1 MVDWII
7 LAAISLVSASLAVQ
21 WLLPR
26 RRQRGDNFG
35 LSAPAS
41 LFDAVFL
48 FDGHR
53 LISHSDMALEGFES
67 VRDWSDL
74 RRLLQRDFPTFPET
88 PDRIRREGNLV
99 IPAIDC
105 TVERDVLCEWIDGI
119 VRVQL
124 RDSSECPAT
133 VLRDP
138 NDPSRLAM
146 EQAPYPVWL
155 LDHHSNVRWCNA
167 AYVSLVRKVRGQDTD
182 LTAPLFPSADDD
194 TRLSAKTRVSIL
206 SEGSDNKLWFDLTL
220 VDHPEGHLCYAV
232 DINAIVAAETAQR
245 KFVQTMTK
253 TFAQL
258 SIGLAIF
265 DRNRQLAL
273 FNPALIDLTT
283 LPPDFLSCRP
293 SLSSFFDR
301 MRDQHMMP
309 EPKNYRSWRS
319 QMNDL
324 LEAAEDGNYQETWSL
339 PSGSV
344 YSVSGRPHPDG
355 AVAFLFE
362 DITAEITLTRRFRSE
377 MDLMQSVL
385 DKLADAIAV
394 FGDDGTLAI
403 TNTAYQKLWGDSG
416 ETGFEP
422 DSVLE
427 VTRAWQEHCAA
438 TPILGEIRDFVETR
452 DNRVEWYGDIQMRNG
467 VPLRCTVS
475 PMQNGATIIC
485 FATDVGAG
493 VRQEIRQIS
502 A

>member
-7 LAAISLVSASLAVQ
+7 LTAISLVSASLAVQ

-26 RRQRGDNFG
+26 QRQRGDNFG
-35 LSAPAS
+35 LSSPAS

-48 FDGHR
+48 FDGDR
-53 LISHSDMALEGFES
+53 LISHSDIALEGFES
-67 VRDWSDL
+67 VRDWQDL
-74 RRLLQRDFPTFPET
+74 HRLLHRDFPTFPET
-88 PDRIRREGNLV
+88 PERIRSEGYLV

-124 RDSSECPAT
+124 RESTDCPPQGQ
-133 VLRDP
+133 RDA
-138 NDPSRLAM
+138 NDPIRLAM

-155 LDHHSNVRWCNA
+155 LDHQNEVRWCNA
-167 AYVSLVRKVRGQDTD
+167 AYVSLVRKVRDQDTD
-182 LTAPLFPSADDD
+182 LTAPLFPVADDD
-194 TRLSAKTRVSIL
+194 TRLSAKTRVSI
-206 SEGSDNKLWFDLTL
+206 SSDGSDNRLWFDLTV

-232 DINAIVAAETAQR
+232 DIHAIVAAETAQR

-301 MRDQHMMP
+301 LRDQHMMP

-355 AVAFLFE
+355 AVAYLFE

-394 FGDDGTLAI
+394 FGDDGTLAL
-403 TNTAYQKLWGDSG
+403 TNLAYQKLWGDTG
-416 ETGFEP
+416 EAGFEQ
-422 DSVLE
+422 DSVLD
-427 VTRAWQEHCAA
+427 VTRSWQEHCAA
-438 TPILGEIRDFVETR
+438 TPILGEIRDFVKTR
-452 DNRVEWYGDIQMRNG
+452 DNRAEWSGKLRMRNSAD
-467 VPLRCTVS
+467 LTCTVS
-475 PMQNGATIIC
+475 PMQNGATIVR
-485 FATDVGAG
+485 FAVDEHMLA
-493 VRQEIRQIS
+493 QQPLHQIS

>member
-1 MVDWII
+1 MADWII
-7 LAAISLVSASLAVQ
+7 LASISLVSCCLAVQ

-26 RRQRGDNFG
+26 RPRRDDSYG
-35 LSAPAS
+35 LFSNSS

-48 FDGHR
+48 FDGAR
-53 LISHSDMALEGFES
+53 LISHSDIALAGFDD
-67 VRDWSDL
+67 VKNWSGL

-88 PDRIRREGNLV
+88 PDLVRDQGNLV
-99 IPAIDC
+99 VSAIDC
-105 TVERDVLCEWIDGI
+105 TVEREVLCEWIDGI

-124 RDSSECPAT
+124 HEPTRPTET
-133 VLRDP
+133 HMRDP
-138 NDPSRLAM
+138 NDPIRHAM
-146 EQAPYPVWL
+146 DQAPYPVWL
-155 LDHHSNVRWCNA
+155 LDHNGHVRWCNT
-167 AYVSLVRKVRGQDTD
+167 AYIAVARKARGQDVD
-182 LTAPLFPSADDD
+182 LTAPLFSNADDKQGP
-194 TRLSAKTRVSIL
+194 SGKARVAVKVDDCDSQ
-206 SEGSDNKLWFDLTL
+206 LWFDLTQ
-220 VDHPEGHLCYAV
+220 VDDEQGCLCYAV
-232 DINAIVAAETAQR
+232 DINAIVEAETSQR

-293 SLSSFFDR
+293 SLSSFFDMLR
-301 MRDQHMMP
+301 EQHMMP
-309 EPKNYRSWRS
+309 EPKNYRSWRN

-377 MDLMQSVL
+377 MDLMQSIF

-394 FGDDGTLAI
+394 FADDGTLAF
-403 TNTAYQKLWGDSG
+403 TNFAYQQLWGDPADAG
-416 ETGFEP
+416 FHAETAM
-422 DSVLE
+422 D
-427 VTRAWQEHCAA
+427 VTRKWQEHCVA
-438 TPILGEIRDFVETR
+438 TPVLGEIRDFIEMR
-452 DNRVEWYGDIQMRNG
+452 DNRAEWTAEIGLRNG
-467 VPLRCTVS
+467 TKLDCTVT
-475 PMQNGATIIC
+475 PMQNGATI
-485 FATDVGAG
+485 
-493 VRQEIRQIS
+493 VRFSHEALISRQPTIEQIS

>member
-7 LAAISLVSASLAVQ
+7 LAIIGIVSASLAVQ

-26 RRQRGDNFG
+26 RRERGDNFG
-35 LSAPAS
+35 LSSPAS
-41 LFDAVFL
+41 LFDAAFL
-48 FDGHR
+48 FDGDR
-53 LISHSDMALEGFES
+53 LISHSDIALEGFEQ
-67 VRDWSDL
+67 VRDWADL
-74 RRLLQRDFPTFPET
+74 CRLLHRDFPTFPET
-88 PDRIRREGNLV
+88 PDQVRREGNLV

-124 RDSSECPAT
+124 RDRTDCPSITQIASN
-133 VLRDP
+133 DP
-138 NDPSRLAM
+138 NRLAM
-146 EQAPYPVWL
+146 EKAPYPVWL
-155 LDHHSNVRWCNA
+155 LDHQGDVRWCNA
-167 AYVSLVRKVRGQDTD
+167 AYVSLVRKVRDQDTD
-182 LTAPLFPSADDD
+182 LTAPLFPVPDADQ
-194 TRLSAKTRVSIL
+194 RLSAKARVSIS
-206 SEGSDNKLWFDLTL
+206 SEFSENKLWFDLTL
-220 VDHPEGHLCYAV
+220 VDHPEGHLSYAV
-232 DINAIVAAETAQR
+232 DINAIVEAEVAQR

-258 SIGLAIF
+258 PIGLAIF

-301 MRDQHMMP
+301 LRDQHMMP

-377 MDLMQSVL
+377 MDLMQSIL

-394 FGDDGTLAI
+394 FSDDGTLAF
-403 TNTAYQKLWGDSG
+403 TNFAYQQLWGDTG
-416 ETGFEP
+416 DTGFDA

-427 VTRAWQEHCAA
+427 VTKSWQENCTA
-438 TPILGEIRDFVETR
+438 TPILGEIRDFVEAR
-452 DNRVEWYGDIQMRNG
+452 ENRAEWSGVIYLRNG
-467 VPLRCTVS
+467 IQVLCTVS
-475 PMQNGATIIC
+475 PMQNGATIVR
-485 FATDVGAG
+485 FSVDRDALM
-493 VRQEIRQIS
+493 RQEAQQIS

>member
-35 LSAPAS
+35 LSSPAS

-48 FDGHR
+48 FDGDR
-53 LISHSDMALEGFES
+53 LISHSDIALEGFQA
-67 VRDWSDL
+67 VRDWPDL

-88 PDRIRREGNLV
+88 PDRIRREGTLV

-105 TVERDVLCEWIDGI
+105 TIERDVLCEWIDGI

-124 RDSSECPAT
+124 RDSTDRPAP
-133 VLRDP
+133 VQRDP
-138 NDPSRLAM
+138 QDPIRLAM

-155 LDHHSNVRWCNA
+155 LDHQGNVRWCNA

-182 LTAPLFPSADDD
+182 LTAPMFPGADDD
-194 TRLSAKTRVSIL
+194 ARLGAKSRISIS
-206 SEGSDNKLWFDLTL
+206 SEGSGNKLWFDLTL

-232 DINAIVAAETAQR
+232 DINAIVAAETTQR

-301 MRDQHMMP
+301 LRDQHMMP
-309 EPKNYRSWRS
+309 EPKNYRGWRN

-394 FGDDGTLAI
+394 FGDDGTLAF
-403 TNTAYQKLWGDSG
+403 TNRAYQQLWGGSG
-416 ETGFEP
+416 EAGFEP
-422 DSVLE
+422 DSVLD
-427 VTRAWQEHCAA
+427 VTRGWQEQCAA
-438 TPILGEIRDFVETR
+438 SPILGEIRDFVEMR
-452 DNRVEWYGDIQMRNG
+452 DNRAEWSNDLRLRNG
-467 VPLRCTVS
+467 TQLSCTVS
-475 PMQNGATIIC
+475 PMQSGATI
-485 FATDVGAG
+485 
-493 VRQEIRQIS
+493 VRFSVEDAPSTLPIRQIS

>member
-7 LAAISLVSASLAVQ
+7 LAIISLVSASAAVH

-26 RRQRGDNFG
+26 RRHRGDNFG
-35 LSAPAS
+35 LSSPS
-41 LFDAVFL
+41 SVFDTVFL
-48 FDGHR
+48 FDGDR
-53 LISHSDMALEGFES
+53 LISHSDIALDGFEE
-67 VRDWSDL
+67 VRQWPDL
-74 RRLLQRDFPTFPET
+74 RRLLKRDFPTFPET
-88 PDRIRREGNLV
+88 PDPIQKEGNLV
-99 IPAIDC
+99 VPAIDC
-105 TVERDVLCEWIDGI
+105 TVNRDVLCEWIDGI

-124 RDSSECPAT
+124 RDDAERPET
-133 VLRDP
+133 IHRDAS
-138 NDPSRLAM
+138 DPIRQAM
-146 EQAPYPVWL
+146 DRAPYPVWL
-155 LDHHSNVRWCNA
+155 LDHQDNVRWCNA
-167 AYVSLVRKVRGQDTD
+167 AYISLVRKVRGPDTD
-182 LTAPLFPSADDD
+182 LTASLFPGSDED
-194 TRLSAKTRVSIL
+194 TRLSAKTRVSISPEE
-206 SEGSDNKLWFDLTL
+206 SENKLWFDLTL
-220 VDHPEGHLCYAV
+220 VGHPEGHLCYAV
-232 DINAIVAAETAQR
+232 DINAIVDAETAQR

-301 MRDQHMMP
+301 LRDQHMMP
-309 EPKNYRSWRS
+309 EPKNYRTWRS

-377 MDLMQSVL
+377 MDLMQSIL

-394 FGDDGTLAI
+394 FGDDGTLAF
-403 TNTAYQKLWGDSG
+403 TNYAYQRLWGESSDIGFDS
-416 ETGFEP
+416 

-427 VTRAWQEHCAA
+427 VTRGWQTQCAA
-438 TPILGEIRDFVETR
+438 TPILGEIREFVEMR
-452 DNRVEWYGDIQMRNG
+452 DNRAEWSGDLRMRDG
-467 VPLRCTVS
+467 TSLTCIVS
-475 PMQNGATIIC
+475 PLHNGATIIR
-485 FATDVGAG
+485 FSTDAQVIRPA
-493 VRQEIRQIS
+493 EIQQFS

>member
-7 LAAISLVSASLAVQ
+7 LAFISLVSAGLAAQ

-26 RRQRGDNFG
+26 RRHRGDNFG
-35 LSAPAS
+35 LSSPS
-41 LFDAVFL
+41 SFYDVVFL
-48 FDGHR
+48 FDGDR
-53 LISHSDMALEGFES
+53 LISHSDIALDGFEE
-67 VRDWSDL
+67 VRQWADL
-74 RRLLQRDFPTFPET
+74 QRLLKRDFPTFPET
-88 PDRIRREGNLV
+88 PDRIRKEGNLV

-105 TVERDVLCEWIDGI
+105 TVERDVLCEWIDGV
-119 VRVQL
+119 VRVRL
-124 RDSSECPAT
+124 RDNRGSPQT
-133 VLRDP
+133 VPRGASDP
-138 NDPSRLAM
+138 IRRAM
-146 EQAPYPVWL
+146 ERAPYPVWL
-155 LDHHSNVRWCNA
+155 LDQQDNVRWCNA

-182 LTAPLFPSADDD
+182 LTAPLFPGAEGN
-194 TRLSAKTRVSIL
+194 TGLRTKTRVSI
-206 SEGSDNKLWFDLTL
+206 SPEDCANKLWFDLTL
-220 VDHPEGHLCYAV
+220 VNHPEGYLCYAV
-232 DINAIVAAETAQR
+232 DINAIVDAETAQR

-273 FNPALIDLTT
+273 FNPALIDLTA

-301 MRDQHMMP
+301 LRDQHMMP

-319 QMNDL
+319 QMNSL
-324 LEAAEDGNYQETWSL
+324 LEAAEDGNYHETWSL

-377 MDLMQSVL
+377 MDLMQSIL

-394 FGDDGTLAI
+394 FGDDGTLAF
-403 TNTAYQKLWGDSG
+403 TNFAYQQLWGEPSDVGFDSD
-416 ETGFEP
+416 T
-422 DSVLE
+422 VLE
-427 VTRAWQEHCAA
+427 VTRGWQTQCTA
-438 TPILGEIRDFVETR
+438 TPILGEIRDFVEMR
-452 DNRVEWYGDIQMRNG
+452 ENRADWNGTLQMRNG
-467 VPLRCTVS
+467 THLTCMISPL
-475 PMQNGATIIC
+475 QNGATIIR
-485 FATDVGAG
+485 FSAGADAL
-493 VRQEIRQIS
+493 QPAEIRQIS

>member
-1 MVDWII
+1 MIDWVI
-7 LAAISLVSASLAVQ
+7 LATISLVSASLAVQ

-26 RRQRGDNFG
+26 RRARGDNFG
-35 LSAPAS
+35 LSSPAS

-48 FDGHR
+48 FDGDR
-53 LISHSDMALEGFES
+53 LISHSDIALEGFEQ
-67 VRDWSDL
+67 VRNWTDL
-74 RRLLQRDFPTFPET
+74 CRLLHRDFPAFPDT
-88 PDRIRREGNLV
+88 PDRVRREGNMV

-105 TVERDVLCEWIDGI
+105 TVERDVVCEWIDGI
-119 VRVQL
+119 VRVHL
-124 RDSSECPAT
+124 RDRAECLSTAQT
-133 VLRDP
+133 NP
-138 NDPSRLAM
+138 NDPNRLAM
-146 EQAPYPVWL
+146 EKAPYPVWL
-155 LDHHSNVRWCNA
+155 LDPQGNVRWCNA

-182 LTAPLFPSADDD
+182 LTAPLFPVPNDEQ
-194 TRLSAKTRVSIL
+194 RLSAKARVSIS
-206 SEGSDNKLWFDLTL
+206 SEFSDNKLWFDLTL
-220 VDHPEGHLCYAV
+220 VDHPEGHLSYAV
-232 DINAIVAAETAQR
+232 DINAIVEAEMAQR

-301 MRDQHMMP
+301 LRDQHMMP

-377 MDLMQSVL
+377 MDLMQSIL

-394 FGDDGTLAI
+394 FSDDGTLAF
-403 TNTAYQKLWGDSG
+403 TNYAYQQLWGGTDDA
-416 ETGFEP
+416 GF
-422 DSVLE
+422 DADTVLD
-427 VTRAWQEHCAA
+427 VTKTWQEHCTA
-438 TPILGEIRDFVETR
+438 TPILGEIRDFVEMR
-452 DNRVEWYGDIQMRNG
+452 ENRTEWSGTIY
-467 VPLRCTVS
+467 LRSGTQVLCTIS
-475 PMQNGATIIC
+475 PMLNGATIVR
-485 FATDVGAG
+485 FSVVRGPT
-493 VRQEIRQIS
+493 VRQEVQQIS

>member
-35 LSAPAS
+35 LSTPAS
-41 LFDAVFL
+41 LNDAVFL
-48 FDGHR
+48 FDGNR
-53 LISHSDMALEGFES
+53 LISHSDIALEGFES
-67 VRDWSDL
+67 VRDWPDL
-74 RRLLQRDFPTFPET
+74 RRLLQRDFPGFPET
-88 PDRIRREGNLV
+88 PDHIRRLGTLV
-99 IPAIDC
+99 IPPIDC
-105 TVERDVLCEWIDGI
+105 TVERDILCEWIDGI

-124 RDSSECPAT
+124 RDSAERPT
-133 VLRDP
+133 PVQRDAQ
-138 NDPSRLAM
+138 DPIRLAM

-155 LDHHSNVRWCNA
+155 LDHQGNVRWCNA
-167 AYVSLVRKVRGQDTD
+167 TYVALVRKVRGPDTD
-182 LTAPLFPSADDD
+182 LTAPLFPGAEGDA
-194 TRLSAKTRVSIL
+194 RLGAKTRISIS
-206 SEGSDNKLWFDLTL
+206 SESSENKLWFDLTL

-232 DINAIVAAETAQR
+232 DINAIVAAETTQR

-301 MRDQHMMP
+301 LRDQHMMP

-394 FGDDGTLAI
+394 FGDDGTLAF
-403 TNTAYQKLWGDSG
+403 TNRAYQKLWGESD

-422 DSVLE
+422 DSVLD
-427 VTRAWQEHCAA
+427 VTRSWQDQCAA
-438 TPILGEIRDFVETR
+438 TPILGEIRDFVEMR
-452 DNRVEWYGDIQMRNG
+452 DNRAEWSSGLRLRNG
-467 VPLRCTVS
+467 ANLTCTVS
-475 PMQNGATIIC
+475 PMQNGATIVR
-485 FATDVGAG
+485 FAVDELALIAKP
-493 VRQEIRQIS
+493 IRQIS

>member
-1 MVDWII
+1 MVDWFI
-7 LAAISLVSASLAVQ
+7 LAVISLVSAGLAVQ

-26 RRQRGDNFG
+26 RRHRGDNFG
-35 LSAPAS
+35 LSSPTS

-48 FDGHR
+48 FDDQR
-53 LISHSDMALEGFES
+53 LISHSDIALEGFEE
-67 VRDWSDL
+67 VRSWHDL
-74 RRLLQRDFPTFPET
+74 RRLLQPDFPTFPET
-88 PDRIRREGNLV
+88 PDCIRQEGNLI

-105 TVERDVLCEWIDGI
+105 TVERDVMCEWIDGI

-124 RDSSECPAT
+124 RENSICPAT
-133 VLRDP
+133 IHREA
-138 NDPSRLAM
+138 NDPIRLAM
-146 EQAPYPVWL
+146 ERAPYPVWL
-155 LDHHSNVRWCNA
+155 LGEHDTVRWCNA
-167 AYVSLVRKVRGQDTD
+167 AYISLVRKVRGQDTD
-182 LTAPLFPSADDD
+182 LTAPLFPGSEEDA
-194 TRLSAKTRVSIL
+194 RLGGKTRVSISSDG
-206 SEGSDNKLWFDLTL
+206 SEIKLWFDLTR
-220 VDHPEGHLCYAV
+220 VHHPEGHLCYAV
-232 DINAIVAAETAQR
+232 DINAIVDAETAQR

-301 MRDQHMMP
+301 LRDQHMMP

-385 DKLADAIAV
+385 DKLADAVAV
-394 FGDDGTLAI
+394 FGDDGTLAF
-403 TNTAYQKLWGDSG
+403 TNYAYQNLWGDNGDSG
-416 ETGFEP
+416 FDA
-422 DSVLE
+422 DSVLD
-427 VTRAWQEHCAA
+427 VTCKWQELCTAS
-438 TPILGEIRDFVETR
+438 PVFGEIREFVGMR
-452 DNRVEWYGDIQMRNG
+452 DKRAEWSAELRMRNG
-467 VPLRCTVS
+467 ASLECTIC
-475 PMQNGATIIC
+475 PMQNGATIIR
-485 FATDVGAG
+485 FATEDKTVL
-493 VRQEIRQIS
+493 QPKLHQIS

>member
-1 MVDWII
+1 MVEWII
-7 LAAISLVSASLAVQ
+7 LAAISLVSGSLAVQ

-26 RRQRGDNFG
+26 RRLTGDNFG
-35 LSAPAS
+35 LSAPAT
-41 LFDAVFL
+41 LFNAVFL
-48 FDGHR
+48 FDGSR
-53 LISHSDMALEGFES
+53 LISHSDIALEGFET
-67 VRDWSDL
+67 VRDWADL
-74 RRLLQRDFPTFPET
+74 CRLLQRDFPTFPET
-88 PDRIRREGNLV
+88 PDHVRRAGTLV

-105 TVERDVLCEWIDGI
+105 TIERDVLCEWIDGI

-124 RDSSECPAT
+124 RDSIDRPNPTQRNAQ
-133 VLRDP
+133 DP
-138 NDPSRLAM
+138 IRLAM

-155 LDHHSNVRWCNA
+155 LDHQSNVRWCNA
-167 AYVSLVRKVRGQDTD
+167 AYVSLVRKVRGQDAD
-182 LTAPLFPSADDD
+182 LTAPLFSDAGRDM
-194 TRLSAKTRVSIL
+194 RLGAKTRISISSVE
-206 SEGSDNKLWFDLTL
+206 SENKLWFDLT
-220 VDHPEGHLCYAV
+220 VVEHPEGHLCYAV
-232 DINAIVAAETAQR
+232 DINAIVAAETTQR

-301 MRDQHMMP
+301 LRDQHMMP

-324 LEAAEDGNYQETWSL
+324 LEAAKDGNYQETWSL

-394 FGDDGTLAI
+394 FGDDGTLAF
-403 TNTAYQKLWGDSG
+403 TNRAYKKLWGDTG
-416 ETGFEP
+416 EVGFKP
-422 DSVLE
+422 DSVLDM
-427 VTRAWQEHCAA
+427 TRTWQEQCAA
-438 TPILGEIRDFVETR
+438 TPIFGEIRDFVEMR
-452 DNRVEWYGDIQMRNG
+452 DNRTDWSSDLRLRNG
-467 VPLRCTVS
+467 TNLTCIVS
-475 PMQNGATIIC
+475 PMQNGATI
-485 FATDVGAG
+485 
-493 VRQEIRQIS
+493 VRFTMVDAPKALPIQKIS

>member
-26 RRQRGDNFG
+26 QRQRGDNFG

-41 LFDAVFL
+41 LYDAVFL
-48 FDGHR
+48 FDGNR
-53 LISHSDMALEGFES
+53 LISHSDIALEGFES
-67 VRDWSDL
+67 VRDWPDL
-74 RRLLQRDFPTFPET
+74 RRLLQRDFPSFPET
-88 PDRIRREGNLV
+88 PDDIRHQGTMV
-99 IPAIDC
+99 IPPIDC
-105 TVERDVLCEWIDGI
+105 TVERDILCEWIDGI

-124 RDSSECPAT
+124 RNSAERPT
-133 VLRDP
+133 PIQRDAQ
-138 NDPSRLAM
+138 DPIRLAM

-155 LDHHSNVRWCNA
+155 LDHQSHVRWCNA
-167 AYVSLVRKVRGQDTD
+167 AYVALVRKVRGPDTD
-182 LTAPLFPSADDD
+182 LTASLFPGADGDA
-194 TRLSAKTRVSIL
+194 RLGAKNRVSIS
-206 SEGSDNKLWFDLTL
+206 SESSENKLWFDLTL

-301 MRDQHMMP
+301 LRDQHMMP

-394 FGDDGTLAI
+394 FGDDGTLAF
-403 TNTAYQKLWGDSG
+403 TNRAYQKLWGESD

-422 DSVLE
+422 DSVLD
-427 VTRAWQEHCAA
+427 VTRSWQDQCAA
-438 TPILGEIRDFVETR
+438 TPLLGEVRDFVEMR
-452 DNRVEWYGDIQMRNG
+452 DNRAEWSGDIRMRNG
-467 VPLRCTVS
+467 TDLTCVVS
-475 PMQNGATIIC
+475 PMQNGATI
-485 FATDVGAG
+485 
-493 VRQEIRQIS
+493 VRFVVDELVASQPIRQIS

>member
-7 LAAISLVSASLAVQ
+7 LAVISVVSASLAVQ

-26 RRQRGDNFG
+26 RQQTSDNFG
-35 LSAPAS
+35 LSEPAS
-41 LFDAVFL
+41 LFNVVFL
-48 FDGHR
+48 FDGDR
-53 LISHSDMALEGFES
+53 LISHTDIALEGFEA

-74 RRLLQRDFPTFPET
+74 RRLLQRDFPGFPET
-88 PDRIRREGNLV
+88 PERVRHEGNLI

-105 TVERDVLCEWIDGI
+105 SVERDVLCEWIDGV

-124 RDSSECPAT
+124 RESSDYPRT
-133 VLRDP
+133 VLRENSDP
-138 NDPSRLAM
+138 IRLAM
-146 EQAPYPVWL
+146 ELAPYPVWH
-155 LDHHSNVRWCNA
+155 LDYQNKIRWCNA
-167 AYVSLVRKVRGQDTD
+167 AYVSLVRKVRGGDTD
-182 LTAPLFPSADDD
+182 LTAPLFPGPENDA
-194 TRLSAKTRVSIL
+194 RISAKTRVFIS
-206 SEGSDNKLWFDLTL
+206 SEDSANKLWFDLTM
-220 VDHPEGHLCYAV
+220 VDHPEGSLCYAV

-293 SLSSFFDR
+293 NLSSFFDR
-301 MRDQHMMP
+301 LRDQHMMP
-309 EPKNYRSWRS
+309 EPKNYRSWRN

-362 DITAEITLTRRFRSE
+362 DITAEITLTRRFRAE
-377 MDLMQSVL
+377 MDLMQSIL
-385 DKLADAIAV
+385 DKLADAVAV
-394 FGDDGTLAI
+394 FGDDGTLAF
-403 TNTAYQKLWGDSG
+403 TNYAYQKLWGEADG
-416 ETGFEP
+416 AGFEP
-422 DSVLE
+422 DTVLD
-427 VTRAWQEHCAA
+427 VTRNWQKHCTA
-438 TPILGEIRDFVETR
+438 TPILGEIRDFVEMR
-452 DNRVEWYGDIQMRNG
+452 DSRAEWSARIQMRNG
-467 VPLRCTVS
+467 TDLNCTICPL
-475 PMQNGATIIC
+475 QNGATIIR
-485 FATDVGAG
+485 FATHNALP
-493 VRQEIRQIS
+493 QHEIQQIS

>member
-1 MVDWII
+1 MADWMI
-7 LAAISLVSASLAVQ
+7 LAAISLVSAGFAMR

-26 RRQRGDNFG
+26 RPYRGGDYG
-35 LSAPAS
+35 LSARGC

-48 FDGHR
+48 FEDEH
-53 LISHSDMALEGFES
+53 LIGHSDIALDGYEA
-67 VRDWSDL
+67 VTCWADL
-74 RRLLQRDFPTFPET
+74 RRLLQRDFPAFPET
-88 PDRIRREGNLV
+88 PQIVCYKGNLV
-99 IPAIDC
+99 VPAIDC
-105 TVERDVLCEWIDGI
+105 TVRREVVCEWIDGI

-124 RDSSECPAT
+124 RDLTDGAPVAR
-133 VLRDP
+133 RDQD
-138 NDPSRLAM
+138 DPIRLAM
-146 EQAPYPVWL
+146 DQAPYPVWL
-155 LDHHSNVRWCNA
+155 LDSANKVSWCNA
-167 AYVSLVRKVRGQDTD
+167 AYVALARKACGPDAD
-182 LTAPLFPSADDD
+182 LTIPLFPTPQDEAQLG
-194 TRLSAKTRVSIL
+194 RKTRVPIPVQ
-206 SEGSDNKLWFDLTL
+206 GGDAKLWFDLTR
-220 VDHPEGHLCYAV
+220 VSHEQGQLCYAV
-232 DINAIVAAETAQR
+232 DINAIVEAEVAQR

-301 MRDQHMMP
+301 LRDQHMMP
-309 EPKNYRSWRS
+309 EPKNYRSWRN

-324 LEAAEDGNYQETWSL
+324 LEAAQDGNYQETWSL

-377 MDLMQSVL
+377 MDLMQSIL

-394 FGDDGTLAI
+394 FSDDGTLAL
-403 TNTAYQKLWGDSG
+403 TNYAYRMLWGGSD
-416 ETGFEP
+416 EAGFEP
-422 DSVLE
+422 VTVLD
-427 VTRAWQEHCAA
+427 VTRQWQDRCTA
-438 TPILGEIRDFVETR
+438 TPVLGEIRDFVAARENRAEWSADLTLR
-452 DNRVEWYGDIQMRNG
+452 DGAV
-467 VPLRCTVS
+467 LTCTVN
-475 PMQNGATIIC
+475 PMQNGATI
-485 FATDVGAG
+485 
-493 VRQEIRQIS
+493 VRFGTSDSAHTPEEIRKIS

>member
-7 LAAISLVSASLAVQ
+7 LAVIGLVSASLAVQ

-26 RRQRGDNFG
+26 RRHRGDNFG
-35 LSAPAS
+35 LSSPSS

-48 FDGHR
+48 FDGDR
-53 LISHSDMALEGFES
+53 LISHSDIALEGFDDL
-67 VRDWSDL
+67 RDWPDL
-74 RRLLQRDFPTFPET
+74 RRLLQRDFPSFPET
-88 PDRIRREGNLV
+88 PERIRHEGNMV

-124 RDSSECPAT
+124 RDSGGCTSIAH
-133 VLRDP
+133 RDS
-138 NDPSRLAM
+138 NDPIRLAM
-146 EQAPYPVWL
+146 ERAPYPVWL
-155 LDHHSNVRWCNA
+155 LDRQSNVRWCNA
-167 AYVSLVRKVRGQDTD
+167 AYIALVRKVRGQDTD
-182 LTAPLFPSADDD
+182 LTAPLFPGLEDD
-194 TRLSAKTRVSIL
+194 AKPSGKSRVSI
-206 SEGSDNKLWFDLTL
+206 STEGSDSKLWFDLTL
-220 VDHPEGHLCYAV
+220 SDHPEGHLCYAV
-232 DINAIVAAETAQR
+232 DINAIVDAETAQR

-273 FNPALIDLTT
+273 FNPALIDLTA

-301 MRDQHMMP
+301 LRDQHMMP
-309 EPKNYRSWRS
+309 EPKNYRGWRS

-377 MDLMQSVL
+377 MDLMQSIL

-394 FGDDGTLAI
+394 FGADGTLAF
-403 TNTAYQKLWGDSG
+403 TNYAYQELWGETDDS
-416 ETGFEP
+416 GFEP
-422 DSVLE
+422 DSILD
-427 VTRAWQEHCAA
+427 VTRGWQDQCLA
-438 TPILGEIRDFVETR
+438 TPVLGEIRDFVAMRE
-452 DNRVEWYGDIQMRNG
+452 NRSEWSADLRLRNG
-467 VPLRCTVS
+467 TRLICTLC
-475 PMQNGATIIC
+475 PMQNGATI
-485 FATDVGAG
+485 
-493 VRQEIRQIS
+493 VRFSPDADAMISQDIHQIS

>member
-1 MVDWII
+1 MVEWII
-7 LAAISLVSASLAVQ
+7 LAAISLVSASLAAQ

-26 RRQRGDNFG
+26 RRQTGDNFG

-41 LFDAVFL
+41 LFNSVFL
-48 FDGHR
+48 FDEDR
-53 LISHSDMALEGFES
+53 LISHSDIALDGFES
-67 VRDWSDL
+67 VRDWADL
-74 RRLLQRDFPTFPET
+74 RRLLQRDFPTFPEV
-88 PDRIRREGNLV
+88 PDHIRQAGSLV

-105 TVERDVLCEWIDGI
+105 TIERDVLCEWIDGI

-124 RDSSECPAT
+124 RDSIDRPSA
-133 VLRDP
+133 VQRDAQ
-138 NDPSRLAM
+138 DPIRLAM

-155 LDHHSNVRWCNA
+155 QDHQGNVRWCNA

-182 LTAPLFPSADDD
+182 LTAPLFPGADGE
-194 TRLSAKTRVSIL
+194 TRLSTKTRISISSQD
-206 SEGSDNKLWFDLTL
+206 SENKLWFDLTL
-220 VDHPEGHLCYAV
+220 VDHTEGHLCYAV
-232 DINAIVAAETAQR
+232 DINAIVAAETTQR

-273 FNPALIDLTT
+273 FNPALIDLTA

-301 MRDQHMMP
+301 LRDQQMIP
-309 EPKNYRSWRS
+309 EPKNYRSWRN

-385 DKLADAIAV
+385 DKLVDAIAV
-394 FGDDGTLAI
+394 FGDDGTLAF
-403 TNTAYQKLWGDSG
+403 TNRAYQQLWGDTG
-416 ETGFEP
+416 EVGFEP

-427 VTRAWQEHCAA
+427 VTRTWQEHCAA
-438 TPILGEIRDFVETR
+438 TPILGEIRDFVEMR
-452 DNRVEWYGDIQMRNG
+452 ENRAEWSSGLRLRNG
-467 VPLRCTVS
+467 TNLTCTVS
-475 PMQNGATIIC
+475 PMQNGATI
-485 FATDVGAG
+485 
-493 VRQEIRQIS
+493 VRFTTEDAPKALPIRQIS

>member
-1 MVDWII
+1 MADWII
-7 LAAISLVSASLAVQ
+7 LAAISLVSSGFALQ

-26 RRQRGDNFG
+26 RPQRDDKFG
-35 LSAPAS
+35 LAAPAS
-41 LFDAVFL
+41 LLDAVFL
-48 FDGHR
+48 FDGDR
-53 LISHSDMALEGFES
+53 LISHSDIALSGFED
-67 VRDWSDL
+67 VNDWQDL
-74 RRLLQRDFPTFPET
+74 RRILQRDFPTFAES
-88 PDRIRREGNLV
+88 PDIVREQGSLV
-99 IPAIDC
+99 ASAIDC
-105 TVERDVLCEWIDGI
+105 TVNREVLCEWIDGI

-124 RDSSECPAT
+124 RDLTGLPEPIR
-133 VLRDP
+133 RDP
-138 NDPSRLAM
+138 SDPIRLAVDK
-146 EQAPYPVWL
+146 APYPVWL
-155 LDHHSNVRWCNA
+155 MNTAHRVSWCNA
-167 AYVSLVRKVRGQDTD
+167 AYVTLARKARGPDAD
-182 LTAPLFPSADDD
+182 LTQPMFPDLGDDA
-194 TRLSAKTRVSIL
+194 RPGKKTRVSI
-206 SEGSDNKLWFDLTL
+206 SVKDNDNKLWFDLTQVAL
-220 VDHPEGHLCYAV
+220 REGRLHYAV
-232 DINAIVAAETAQR
+232 DVNAIVEAETAQR

-293 SLSSFFDR
+293 SISSFFDR
-301 MRDQHMMP
+301 LRDQHMMP

-377 MDLMQSVL
+377 MDLMQSII

-394 FGDDGTLAI
+394 FADDGTLAF
-403 TNTAYQKLWGDSG
+403 TNLAYRQLWGDSA
-416 ETGFEP
+416 EVGFEP
-422 DSVLE
+422 ASVLD
-427 VTRAWQEHCAA
+427 VTRQWQAQCQA
-438 TPILGEIRDFVETR
+438 TPILGDIRDFVEMRHDRAEWNSDVRKR
-452 DNRVEWYGDIQMRNG
+452 DGTLM
-467 VPLRCTVS
+467 LCTVT
-475 PMQNGATIIC
+475 PIQNGATIVR
-485 FATDVGAG
+485 FSVEPAG
-493 VRQEIRQIS
+493 SETSDLLQIT

>member
-1 MVDWII
+1 MAEWII
-7 LAAISLVSASLAVQ
+7 LAAISLVSCCFAVF
-21 WLLPR
+21 WLMPR
-26 RRQRGDNFG
+26 RVRRDDGYG
-35 LSAPAS
+35 LFATNS

-48 FDGHR
+48 FDGTR
-53 LISHSDMALEGFES
+53 LISHSDIALAGFEH
-67 VRDWSDL
+67 VRDWADL
-74 RRLLQRDFPTFPET
+74 RRLLQRDFPTFPES
-88 PDRIRREGNLV
+88 PDIVRDQGNMV
-99 IPAIDC
+99 VPAIDC
-105 TVERDVLCEWIDGI
+105 TVEREVLCEWIDGI

-124 RDSSECPAT
+124 HEPAKDAKT
-133 VLRDP
+133 KLRDP
-138 NDPSRLAM
+138 NDPIRLAM
-146 EQAPYPVWL
+146 DQAPYPVWL
-155 LDHHSNVRWCNA
+155 LDQNTSVRWCNA
-167 AYVSLVRKVRGQDTD
+167 AYVTLARKARGLDTD
-182 LTAPLFPSADDD
+182 LTLPLFPD
-194 TRLSAKTRVSIL
+194 TGHKARPGGKSRVSIDVA
-206 SEGSDNKLWFDLTL
+206 GSSSKLWFDLTDVKHEQGRL
-220 VDHPEGHLCYAV
+220 FYAV
-232 DINAIVAAETAQR
+232 DINAIVEAETAQR

-301 MRDQHMMP
+301 LRDQHMIP
-309 EPKNYRSWRS
+309 EPKNYRSWRA

-377 MDLMQSVL
+377 MDLMQSIL

-394 FGDDGTLAI
+394 FAEDGTLAL
-403 TNTAYQKLWGDSG
+403 TNYAYQQLWGAPDEVGLHG
-416 ETGFEP
+416 ET
-422 DSVLE
+422 VTE
-427 VTRAWQEHCAA
+427 VTRNWQDHCLA
-438 TPILGEIRDFVETR
+438 TPILGEIRDFVAMR
-452 DNRVEWYGDIQMRNG
+452 DDRAEWTAEICMRNG
-467 VPLRCTVS
+467 TALACVMT
-475 PMQNGATIIC
+475 PMQNGATIVR
-485 FATDVGAG
+485 FATRPAIPS
-493 VRQEIRQIS
+493 VRQDSAIS

>member
-35 LSAPAS
+35 LSSPAS
-41 LFDAVFL
+41 LFDTVFL
-48 FDGHR
+48 FDGNR
-53 LISHSDMALEGFES
+53 LISHSDIALEGFES
-67 VRDWSDL
+67 VRDWTDL

-88 PDRIRREGNLV
+88 PDGVRCGGSLV

-124 RDSSECPAT
+124 RDSWGHPTLVQRGAH
-133 VLRDP
+133 DP
-138 NDPSRLAM
+138 IRLAM

-155 LDHHSNVRWCNA
+155 LGHHSNVSWCNA
-167 AYVSLVRKVRGQDTD
+167 AYILLVRKVRGQDTD
-182 LTAPLFPSADDD
+182 LTAPLFPGSDSD
-194 TRLSAKTRVSIL
+194 TRLNGKTRVSIS
-206 SEGSDNKLWFDLTL
+206 SEDSGSKLWFDLTM
-220 VDHPEGHLCYAV
+220 VGHPEGHLCYAV

-301 MRDQHMMP
+301 LRDQHMMP

-394 FGDDGTLAI
+394 IGDDGTLAF
-403 TNTAYQKLWGDSG
+403 TNLAYQKLWGDTG
-416 ETGFEP
+416 DAGFEP
-422 DSVLE
+422 DTVLD
-427 VTRAWQEHCAA
+427 VTRYWQEHCTA
-438 TPILGEIRDFVETR
+438 TPILGEIRDFVQMR
-452 DNRVEWYGDIQMRNG
+452 DNRAEWSGNLRMRTG
-467 VPLRCTVS
+467 TKLICIVS
-475 PMQNGATIIC
+475 PMQNGATIVR
-485 FATDVGAG
+485 FAVDEHSLAS
-493 VRQEIRQIS
+493 QPIQKIS